1 MTLIYSLRIPESL
14 FPGPTGASI
23 VVKAREISNAFPTT
37 KKNTSAAAEKVVV
50 GPFINEEGR
59 EVEVKNE
66 LCFTHSFKFMACSL
80 DKLVSNVSHESWR
93 LDLKE
98 TKPKGTEK
106 IFKDKIHFVS
116 RKGVYTYDYIDSITK
131 FDKTK
136 LPPKKSSIQ
145 SWMTARPLMKTRSM
159 QKGSGKSSK
168 WRRWVIA
175 TTFISRTTFSS
186 LQMCLKSSET
196 PVSSTV
202 SSIPF
207 GITLLLY
214 WLGILHWRWQT
225 LSLKKTL

>member
-23 VVKAREISNAFPTT
+23 VVKAGEISNAFPTT

-80 DKLVSNVSHESWR
+80 DKLVINLSHESWS

-106 IFKDKIHFVS
+106 IFKDKIHFVW

-145 SWMTARPLMKTRSM
+145 SWMTADLWWRLEACKKGLERVQNEDDGWLPRPLSQER
-159 QKGSGKSSK
+159 
-168 WRRWVIA
+168 
-175 TTFISRTTFSS
+175 
-186 LQMCLKSSET
+186 
-196 PVSSTV
+196 
-202 SSIPF
+202 
-207 GITLLLY
+207 
-214 WLGILHWRWQT
+214 
-225 LSLKKTL
+225 LSPACRCVWKVRKHLSQAP

>member
-23 VVKAREISNAFPTT
+23 VIKAGEISNAFPTT

-80 DKLVSNVSHESWR
+80 DKLVINLSHESWR

-106 IFKDKIHFVS
+106 IFKDKIHFVW

-145 SWMTARPLMKTRSM
+145 SWMTADLWWRLEACKKGLERVQNEDDGWLPRPLSQER
-159 QKGSGKSSK
+159 
-168 WRRWVIA
+168 
-175 TTFISRTTFSS
+175 
-186 LQMCLKSSET
+186 
-196 PVSSTV
+196 
-202 SSIPF
+202 
-207 GITLLLY
+207 
-214 WLGILHWRWQT
+214 
-225 LSLKKTL
+225 LSPACRCVWKVRKHLSQAP